1 MKKINILINNLNFE
15 GELNETKIAE
25 KIYKALPIETEG
37 NFWGQEIYFEIPVEI
52 PIEVRNERLTENLH
66 VGDLAFWPEG
76 NCLCIFYGP
85 TPAST
90 NNEPKPASPVTIV
103 GKIKGNIEE
112 LKKINKAKIKITKF

>member
-25 KIYKALPIETEG
+25 KIYRVLPIETEG
-37 NFWGQEIYFEIPVEI
+37 NFWGEEIYFEIPVEM
-52 PIEVRNERLTENLH
+52 RNEKPTENLR

-76 NCLCIFYGP
+76 NCLCIFYGR

-90 NNEPKPASPVTIV
+90 DNEPKPASPVTIV
-103 GKIKGNIEE
+103 GKIKGNVEE